1 MEINNP
7 SPFRS
12 FDFWIAVIVALI
24 VKIRT
29 TRQLS
34 PAKVMVTMIVGIG
47 AAGVSADYAAQVFGV
62 PLPIAA
68 AIVTL
73 TAEGAMRW
81 LLIGVNDPRQIIELW
96 RLWRKP

>member
-1 MEINNP
+1 MTDP

-12 FDFWIAVIVALI
+12 LDFWIAVGVALL
-24 VKIRT
+24 VKVKT
-29 TRQLS
+29 SASLG
-34 PAKVMVTMIVGIG
+34 PVKVITSMLVAAG
-47 AAGVSADYAAQVFGV
+47 AAWVASDYAAQTFGV

-81 LLIGVNDPRQIIELW
+81 LLIAADDPRQAIDLW
-96 RLWRKP
+96 KHWRK

>member
-1 MEINNP
+1 LQDP

-12 FDFWIAVIVALI
+12 LDFWIAVGAALI

-34 PAKVMVTMIVGIG
+34 PAKVVATLVVAVAAAWVG
-47 AAGVSADYAAQVFGV
+47 AEYAAQVLGV

-81 LLIGVNDPRQIIELW
+81 LLIGVNDPKQIIELW